1 MLKLISLRSWL
12 QPGVNIGYKGQI
24 RGRTVHCIT
33 NEKKGQWQWV
43 QSGYHDQAVSSSSV
57 AAWSWSWLLSFQV
70 SSSDTRQGLQW
81 TIITTLKAGNYSS
94 SCSFL
99 GYDDACVLDLTS
111 SDRAEKRWYGPPVP
125 PKVFHHHN
133 DHQHDIDHT
142 HQHIQEHSHKVSFI
156 KTV

>member
-1 MLKLISLRSWL
+1 MILILAALFSGVLIRHKAGAAVGNDYNTQGKKLFLKLF
-12 QPGVNIGYKGQI
+12 
-24 RGRTVHCIT
+24 RT
-33 NEKKGQWQWV
+33 
-43 QSGYHDQAVSSSSV
+43 
-57 AAWSWSWLLSFQV
+57 
-70 SSSDTRQGLQW
+70 
-81 TIITTLKAGNYSS
+81 
-94 SCSFL
+94 FL